1 MTNRWN
7 RIIYAFWA
15 PVYDRMVRL
24 APFGVARRSAIEA
37 LELRPGEKA
46 LLVGIGTGAD
56 LPLLPD
62 GVEITGIDLSEAML
76 SRARH
81 TARRRGQIADLRQ
94 GDARSLPFADRQ
106 FDAVILTLILSVVP
120 EPRRCLA
127 EALRV
132 LRPGGQIAV
141 FDKFLPD
148 GKRRPSFLR
157 RVLNILTRAFGTDIN
172 RRFEEIAAK
181 QECALVSNA
190 PSSFSSS
197 YRIILLSRPH
207 DLNSCD
213 KGQHQA
219 RADL

>member
-15 PVYDRMVRL
+15 PIYDRLVNL
-24 APFGVARRSAIEA
+24 APFGIARRRAIEA
-37 LELRPGEKA
+37 LELKPGEKV
-46 LLVGIGTGAD
+46 LLIGVGTGAD
-56 LPLLPD
+56 LPLLPE
-62 GVEITGIDLSEAML
+62 GVEIAGIDLSEAML
-76 SRARH
+76 SRARR
-81 TARRRGQIADLRQ
+81 TARRLGQVADLRQ

-132 LRPGGQIAV
+132 LRPSGHVAV

-157 RVLNILTRAFGTDIN
+157 RVLNILTQVFGTDIN
-172 RRFEEIAAK
+172 RRFEEIAGAQK
-181 QECALVSNA
+181 CEVVSDE
-190 PSSFSSS
+190 PSTFSSS
-197 YRIILLSRPH
+197 YRIMLLRLPN
-207 DLNSCD
+207 DIED
-213 KGQHQA
+213 
-219 RADL
+219 